1 MANKL
6 DDARHDTVGAW
17 AKRCYFAGRAIIE
30 DTLRPHGL
38 GATQWYVLHQ
48 LAQHGPTPQR
58 ELLRMLQVER
68 ATLSVVVGT
77 LVRKGFVEQIPDR
90 VDQRQKSLRMTAAGK
105 MLWDQLPDLAFIHA
119 AAFDGL
125 GEADVTI
132 AIRVL
137 RTATERLDKLSR
149 KGTDT

>member
-1 MANKL
+1 MANKSGS
-6 DDARHDTVGAW
+6 ARHDTVGAW

-48 LAQHGPTPQR
+48 LAQEATPQR

-68 ATLSVVVGT
+68 ATLSIVIGV
-77 LVRKGFVEQIPDR
+77 LVRKGLVEQIPDR
-90 VDQRQKSLRMTAAGK
+90 VDQRQKLLRMTPAGQA
-105 MLWDQLPDLAFIHA
+105 LWDDLPDLTFIHK
-119 AAFDGL
+119 AAFGGL
-125 GEADVTI
+125 DDADVAV

-137 RTATERLDKLSR
+137 RSATERLDRLSR
-149 KGTDT
+149 KETDE

>member
-1 MANKL
+1 MANKSSS
-6 DDARHDTVGAW
+6 APRDTVGAW

-48 LAQHGPTPQR
+48 LAQAGPTPQR

-68 ATLSVVVGT
+68 ATLSIVIGA
-77 LVRKGFVEQIPDR
+77 LVRKDLVEQLPDR
-90 VDQRQKSLRMTAAGK
+90 VDQRQKLLRMTPAGK
-105 MLWDQLPDLAFIHA
+105 ALWDDLPDLTFIHK

-125 GEADVTI
+125 DDADVAV
-132 AIRVL
+132 AISVL
-137 RTATERLDKLSR
+137 RTATERLDRLSR
-149 KGTDT
+149 KETDE

>member
-1 MANKL
+1 MANKS
-6 DDARHDTVGAW
+6 DNARHDTVGAW

-48 LAQHGPTPQR
+48 LAQDGPTPQR

-68 ATLSVVVGT
+68 ATLSIVIGA
-77 LVRKGFVEQIPDR
+77 LVRKDLVEQIPDR
-90 VDQRQKSLRMTAAGK
+90 VDQRQKLLRMTPAGQA
-105 MLWDQLPDLAFIHA
+105 LWDHLPDLTFIHK

-125 GEADVTI
+125 DDADVAV
-132 AIRVL
+132 AISVL
-137 RTATERLDKLSR
+137 RTATERLDRLSR
-149 KGTDT
+149 KETDA

>member
-1 MANKL
+1 M
-6 DDARHDTVGAW
+6 

-48 LAQHGPTPQR
+48 LAQDGPTPQR

-68 ATLSVVVGT
+68 ATLSIVIGA
-77 LVRKGFVEQIPDR
+77 LVRKDLVEQIPDR
-90 VDQRQKSLRMTAAGK
+90 VDQRQKLLRMTPAGRA
-105 MLWDQLPDLAFIHA
+105 LWDDLPDLTFIHK

-125 GEADVTI
+125 DDADVAV
-132 AIRVL
+132 AISVL
-137 RTATERLDKLSR
+137 RTATERLDRLSR
-149 KGTDT
+149 KETDE